1 MFSTAMTVVAWVTM
15 NHSESL
21 ARLVLCFLVLRRR
34 LETRAGRGGA
44 QWRKLLI
51 GDGAQWR
58 KLLMGD
64 GAQWRKLLAVARERE
79 SQRASEGGNLLRASS
94 EGGRGDGIAGQEQEE
109 NKK

>member
-34 LETRAGRGGA
+34 LETGAGRG
-44 QWRKLLI
+44 
-51 GDGAQWR
+51 GAQWR

-64 GAQWRKLLAVARERE
+64 GAQWRKLLAVAGERE

-94 EGGRGDGIAGQEQEE
+94 EGGRGDGIAGEEQEE

>member
-1 MFSTAMTVVAWVTM
+1 M

-34 LETRAGRGGA
+34 LETGAGRG
-44 QWRKLLI
+44 
-51 GDGAQWR
+51 GAQWR

-79 SQRASEGGNLLRASS
+79 GQRASEGDLLRASS
-94 EGGRGDGIAGQEQEE
+94 EGGRGDGIAGEEQEE

>member
-1 MFSTAMTVVAWVTM
+1 M

-34 LETRAGRGGA
+34 LETGAGRGGA

-79 SQRASEGGNLLRASS
+79 GQRASEGDLLRASS
-94 EGGRGDGIAGQEQEE
+94 EGGRGDGIAGEEQEE